1 MLYTYSTNISVGAN
15 ELIPFNVNEILTG
28 CVATHVA
35 GTAPI
40 SLNKCG
46 FYKFDFNI
54 TATPTTGTGV
64 ISVEARKGGE
74 LIDGAQ
80 GSETVGTA
88 ADLVNIAFSAIVRVL
103 PNCCAMNRNVPV
115 DLTFANT
122 GVAIDITNV
131 AVDVTKIA

>member
-1 MLYTYSTNISVGAN
+1 MLYTYSTNISVGVN

-28 CVATHVA
+28 CVATHTA

-46 FYKFDFNI
+46 FYKFDFTI
-54 TATPTTGTGV
+54 TAAPSDGTGI
-64 ISVEARKGGE
+64 ISVEAQKAGD

-80 GSETVGTA
+80 GSETIGTA
-88 ADLVNIAFSAIVRVL
+88 GDLANISFSAIVRVL
-103 PNCCAMNRNVPV
+103 PNCCAISTNVPV
-115 DLTFANT
+115 DLTFENT

-131 AVDVTKIA
+131 AVNVTKIA